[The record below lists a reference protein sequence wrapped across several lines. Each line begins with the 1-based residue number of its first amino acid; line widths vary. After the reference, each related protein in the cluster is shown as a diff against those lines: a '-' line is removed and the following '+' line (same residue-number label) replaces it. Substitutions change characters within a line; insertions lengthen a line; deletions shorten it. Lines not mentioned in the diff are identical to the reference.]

1 MKRLTK
7 GIEPARLSQFRTNHP
22 SGIWEKFASQTGR
35 KQAVQDQ
42 LKADQGGLCAYCEI
56 DLLEKNTEA
65 LADFRV
71 EHFYPK
77 SDSTSSRNWHL
88 DWQNL
93 LGCCHGGSQRHVVD
107 ASQRFTSPESSCD
120 VPKGEKNLDGIILN
134 PLQIPAFPKLFSC
147 DRSTG
152 TFSVDSDAC
161 EQAGINAVVA
171 QNTIDELNLDAE
183 RLKRFRK
190 VTLNNLNTQMTSLVR
205 EGLSIGEAREK
216 LAKMTLRK
224 NSAGYWPKFFTS
236 IRSYLGHAA
245 EEQLRAIQYRG

>member
-1 MKRLTK
+1 MKRNFTLFMATSTSNFVFLK
-7 GIEPARLSQFRTNHP
+7 GHNDFLFTIAR
-22 SGIWEKFASQTGR
+22 A
-35 KQAVQDQ
+35 A
-42 LKADQGGLCAYCEI
+42 
-56 DLLEKNTEA
+56 EKN
-65 LADFRV
+65 
-71 EHFYPK
+71 Y
-77 SDSTSSRNWHL
+77 SDNTPSRNWHL

-93 LGCCHGGSQRHVVD
+93 LGCRNGGSQRNVVD

-152 TFSVDSDAC
+152 AFSVDSDAC
-161 EQAGINAVVA
+161 QQAEVDEAVV

-224 NSAGYWPKFFTS
+224 NSAGHWPKFFTS

-245 EEQLRAIQYRG
+245 EEQLRAIQYTG